1 MVADS
6 ELKRSEANKNYAPIE
21 FNWLGSSFHARH
33 PPSPPSP
40 YYDCVATHNSN
51 VDWIILLILRFIHL
65 PFICNVRLALPE
77 TYFSYLCQHYTSFN
91 RTIFRPLISPQ
102 FTHFGCH
109 FGCFR
114 KYGNAMI
121 ARHEHKYQWPWQQQ
135 NYKHCNIVRVRA
147 FFTTYKW
154 PHSLLH
160 LLLLLVLRTE
170 QPNIQSER
178 HQTLISDCKQ
188 TGIAVI
194 FGNELDGRRC
204 WWLSMTF
211 NWKLPQVENPLGYI
225 RSSTLGGGCTN
236 TAVLAT
242 RIITHPIPTTSPSAI
257 ICK

>member
-1 MVADS
+1 M
-6 ELKRSEANKNYAPIE
+6 
-21 FNWLGSSFHARH
+21 
-33 PPSPPSP
+33 
-40 YYDCVATHNSN
+40 
-51 VDWIILLILRFIHL
+51 
-65 PFICNVRLALPE
+65 PE

-102 FTHFGCH
+102 FTHFGCR

-114 KYGNAMI
+114 KYGNDDSTAK
-121 ARHEHKYQWPWQQQ
+121 HEHKYQWPWQQQ

-154 PHSLLH
+154 PPSPLQR
-160 LLLLLVLRTE
+160 LLLVLGTE

-178 HQTLISDCKQ
+178 HQTLLSDCKQ

-211 NWKLPQVENPLGYI
+211 PNWITSSWNSSWVYTITDSKRRLYLRHALLPTQSQRPLP
-225 RSSTLGGGCTN
+225 
-236 TAVLAT
+236 V
-242 RIITHPIPTTSPSAI
+242 P
-257 ICK
+257 